1 MKWLNALTV
10 GKRLTFLIAVA
21 AAGLLSIAAA
31 GLLQMNHVYDTAGF
45 AQVNVVPSLLVL
57 DKAQAS
63 FADIRAQ
70 TYRSLLETDATK
82 RNDLLREIGE
92 KRAVFDRNLKEYEP
106 LLADQKDKDLLADD
120 RARMAEF
127 DTARGQLLSS
137 LAASDSAP
145 INVGVLKSFIDTAQ
159 TADESLMNH
168 RAYNVKLA
176 DEAAAEA
183 RTTMTSA
190 RFTLSIMAIATL
202 AIVIALGTWMTR
214 TLRRQLGAEPGNLV
228 EVATQIANGDL
239 TAQMNVQ
246 ANDRASVLFAVKTM
260 RDGLTDIVKR
270 VQLASNAIAT
280 GSSEIASGNQDLSSR
295 TEEQAASLEETAASM
310 EELTATVRQNTDN
323 AQQASTLSNNA
334 SDVVRQGSEAVD
346 RMVSTMTD
354 ISDNSSRV
362 ADITGIIEGIAF
374 QTNILALNAA
384 VEAARAGE
392 QGRGFAVV
400 ASEVRSLAQRS
411 SSAAKEIKELIATSV
426 QKIQDGSSLAG
437 NAGKTMTEVTRAITR
452 VTDII
457 GEIASASIEQS
468 RGIEQVNQ
476 AITQMDEVTQQNAAL
491 VEEAAAAS
499 KSLEEQGSKLTEAV
513 AFFKVDR
520 AQAPISAPA
529 QASAQLQR
537 APAVGKTQRV
547 STSSSRRKPAE
558 VPMPAAAPALNA
570 ASDPEWNTF

>member
-10 GKRLTFLIAVA
+10 GKRLAFLIIVSAI
-21 AAGLLSIAAA
+21 GLVSIAAT
-31 GLLQMNHVYDTAGF
+31 GLLQMNHVHDTAGF
-45 AQVNVVPSLLVL
+45 AQVNVVPSILVL
-57 DKAQAS
+57 DKAQDS
-63 FADIRAQ
+63 FMTVRARTFQ
-70 TYRSLLETDATK
+70 SLLVTDATK
-82 RNDLLREIGE
+82 KAQLLQEARE
-92 KRAVFDRNLKEYEP
+92 KRAELDAHLKEYEP
-106 LLADQKDKDLLADD
+106 LIADQKDKDLLAEG
-120 RARMAEF
+120 RARLAAF
-127 DTARGQLLSS
+127 DATREQLLNS
-137 LAASDSAP
+137 AAAGNDSQ
-145 INVGVLKSFIDTAQ
+145 INGTALQ
-159 TADESLMNH
+159 NFVDAAKQVNNALMDH

-176 DEAAAEA
+176 DDGAAEA

-190 RFTLSIMAIATL
+190 RFTLAIMAGITL
-202 AIVIALGTWMTR
+202 TIVILLGAWMTR
-214 TLRRQLGAEPGNLV
+214 SLLRQLGAEPGNLA
-228 EVATQIANGDL
+228 EVAKQIAGGDL
-239 TAQMNVQ
+239 TALIHVP
-246 ANDRASVLFAVKTM
+246 ANDRASVLFAVGTM
-260 RDGLTDIVKR
+260 RDSLTDIVKR
-270 VQLASNAIAT
+270 VQVATDAIAT
-280 GSSEIASGNQDLSSR
+280 GASEIASGNQDLSSR

-323 AQQASTLSNNA
+323 AQQASTLANNA
-334 SDVVRQGSEAVD
+334 SDVVRKGSEAVD
-346 RMVSTMTD
+346 KVVNTMTD
-354 ISDNSSRV
+354 ISDSSSRI

-437 NAGKTMTEVTRAITR
+437 NAGKTMTEVTHAITR
-452 VTDII
+452 VTDIM
-457 GEIASASIEQS
+457 GEIASASIEQN

-520 AQAPISAPA
+520 SQASNAVSAQAGG
-529 QASAQLQR
+529 QLQR
-537 APAVGKTQRV
+537 PPAIRKTPRVGA
-547 STSSSRRKPAE
+547 SSSRGKPTK
-558 VPMPAAAPALNA
+558 VPMSGLEPALNA
-570 ASDPEWNTF
+570 AADPGWQTF

>member
-10 GKRLTFLIAVA
+10 GKRLTFLIGVA

-45 AQVNVVPSLLVL
+45 AQINVVPSLLVL
-57 DKAQAS
+57 DKAQSS
-63 FADIRAQ
+63 FASTRAE
-70 TYRSLLETDATK
+70 TYRSLLETDAAK
-82 RNDLLREIGE
+82 RNDLLRDIGE
-92 KRAVFDRNLKEYEP
+92 KRAEFDRNLKEYEP
-106 LLADQKDKDLLADD
+106 LLADQKDKDLLAND
-120 RARMAEF
+120 RARMAEL
-127 DTARGQLLSS
+127 DTAREQLLSS
-137 LAASDSAP
+137 SAAGNGAQV
-145 INVGVLKSFIDTAQ
+145 NVGVLKSFIDTAQ
-159 TADESLMNH
+159 KADDSLMDH

-176 DEAAAEA
+176 DDAAAEA
-183 RTTMTSA
+183 RTTMSAA
-190 RFTLSIMAIATL
+190 RFTLAIMAIATL
-202 AIVIALGTWMTR
+202 AIVMALGTWMTR
-214 TLRRQLGAEPGNLV
+214 SLRRQLGAEPGNLA
-228 EVATQIANGDL
+228 EVATQIAKGDL
-239 TAQMNVQ
+239 TAQMDVP
-246 ANDRASVLFAVKTM
+246 AHDRASVLFAVKTM
-260 RDGLTDIVKR
+260 RDSLTDIVHR
-270 VQLASNAIAT
+270 VQLASNAIAM

-295 TEEQAASLEETAASM
+295 TEQQAASLEETAASM
-310 EELTATVRQNTDN
+310 EELTATVKQNTDN
-323 AQQASTLSNNA
+323 TRQAGTLANNA

-346 RMVSTMTD
+346 KVVSTMTD

-437 NAGKTMTEVTRAITR
+437 DAGKTMTEVTQAIAR
-452 VTDII
+452 VTDIM
-457 GEIASASIEQS
+457 GEITSASIEQS

-499 KSLEEQGSKLTEAV
+499 KSLEEQGSKLMEAV

-520 AQAPISAPA
+520 ARAPISAPA
-529 QASAQLQR
+529 RASAQLQR
-537 APAVGKTQRV
+537 APAVRKTQRV
-547 STSSSRRKPAE
+547 SASSSRGKPTD
-558 VPMPAAAPALNA
+558 VPRPALEPALNA
-570 ASDPEWNTF
+570 AADSEWDTF